1 MPEPEGLED
10 LLMENA
16 HAAMRAGLLLVEE
29 ERELEGRPPLAR
41 LADKKPGAPSSLPE
55 LRAWW
60 DRYRKTKKATPRVR
74 KLARDLKARYLEA
87 LRKTW
92 EKASVSFRDGEE
104 FDQQQAIAA
113 VTKAADV
120 GASRGRM
127 IVATETT
134 RYYNTVRREAYDK
147 VDGVTHYL
155 FISVR
160 DHRTTKW
167 CKCRS
172 GLVYAKDSEVF
183 KRETPP
189 CFTASTPVLT
199 SLGWQSIGTVKEG
212 QFVFTH
218 TGQFRRV
225 TRVHRQ
231 TKIDIELLQIGHALA
246 TTNHPYL
253 TRGGEFVWANEFN
266 PEEGL
271 CAVQGDLRALRARG
285 VDAVLEERP
294 EVLQHGLSYAGA
306 CSLDEWT
313 KTSQLEGWEEVREGR
328 VLVCDSTRA
337 PEGKQARTRPG
348 AQTAHGEASWAPA
361 QERRGRT
368 PYRPVP
374 HEQLYRESAS
384 DEQFRTRCA
393 ASAPRRHH
401 ARQIEVFNLEV
412 EIDHT
417 YVAGGFF
424 VHNCH
429 WNCRSE
435 ITPLVKYN
443 PSHRKL
449 IADETRRRENVR
461 CEPLPKGWNK

>member
-1 MPEPEGLED
+1 LTPPDRHAETWRLLSAADHVRLKNSAAAATKVETAFARKLTRVLEEHARASVAALREGRPVPEPEGLED

-29 ERELEGRPPLAR
+29 DRELEGRPPLAR

-113 VTKAADV
+113 VTKAAEV

-172 GLVYAKDSEVF
+172 GLVYAKDSDVF
-183 KRETPP
+183 TRETPP
-189 CFTASTPVLT
+189 
-199 SLGWQSIGTVKEG
+199 I
-212 QFVFTH
+212 
-218 TGQFRRV
+218 
-225 TRVHRQ
+225 
-231 TKIDIELLQIGHALA
+231 
-246 TTNHPYL
+246 
-253 TRGGEFVWANEFN
+253 
-266 PEEGL
+266 
-271 CAVQGDLRALRARG
+271 
-285 VDAVLEERP
+285 
-294 EVLQHGLSYAGA
+294 
-306 CSLDEWT
+306 
-313 KTSQLEGWEEVREGR
+313 
-328 VLVCDSTRA
+328 
-337 PEGKQARTRPG
+337 
-348 AQTAHGEASWAPA
+348 
-361 QERRGRT
+361 
-368 PYRPVP
+368 
-374 HEQLYRESAS
+374 
-384 DEQFRTRCA
+384 
-393 ASAPRRHH
+393 
-401 ARQIEVFNLEV
+401 
-412 EIDHT
+412 
-417 YVAGGFF
+417 
-424 VHNCH
+424 H